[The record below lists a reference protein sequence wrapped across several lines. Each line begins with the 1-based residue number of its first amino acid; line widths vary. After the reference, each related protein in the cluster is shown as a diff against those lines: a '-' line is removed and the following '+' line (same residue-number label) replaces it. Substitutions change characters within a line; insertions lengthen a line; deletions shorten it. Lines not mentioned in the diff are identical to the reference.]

1 MAIAMEAEIVGDTD
15 KMELLSDRLLE
26 LSFVVE
32 EVIHWPEPCSDCATI
47 VAVAFT
53 DLEPEAFFHHV
64 NAIIDPYDTS
74 PGAATLMH
82 VAPIDRP
89 ILVSRPRVL
98 KRRFPTGF

>member
-1 MAIAMEAEIVGDTD
+1 MAIARRQKRTATTD
-15 KMELLSDRLLE
+15 KMEMLSDRLLE

-32 EVIHWPEPCSDCATI
+32 EVIYGPSRVPAAPRSWRSRPPIS
-47 VAVAFT
+47 
-53 DLEPEAFFHHV
+53 EPEAFFHPR

-89 ILVSRPRVL
+89 IKFRSRGPRC
-98 KRRFPTGF
+98 